1 MSNKEPSQMLLRA
14 RDVMAWLKVTQ
25 HELDS
30 WCAIHPD
37 IAYVNWKKR
46 GKDHHRGCTRY
57 YRKHV
62 IKVKILGVN
71 GD

>member
-1 MSNKEPSQMLLRA
+1 MGNREPTQMLLRA

-30 WCAIHPD
+30 WCAIYPE
-37 IAYVNWKKR
+37 IAFVKQKKA
-46 GKDHHRGCTRY
+46 GKEHQRGCDRY

-62 IKVKILGVN
+62 IKVKILGLN